1 MNYLKR
7 TGFTIAFWLLSV
19 FVFHAGAQQF
29 IHPGLLQSTE
39 DIERMKKAVA
49 KKQEPIY
56 GGFVV
61 FQAHPQS
68 QFTYKMQGPMAMVGR
83 NPTVGQ
89 GTYDGDA
96 GAAYQN
102 AVMWAIT
109 GKKEY
114 ADKAK
119 EIINAWS
126 ATLTA
131 ITGYDAVLMAGLGPF
146 KMVNAAEILRYTNA
160 GWSPADIAKTEK
172 HFKEVIYPVIKNYSP
187 FANGNWDAA
196 AMKTAMAIGI
206 FCNDQAIFEK
216 ALRYYEDGA
225 GDGRLTNYIIN
236 DDGQCQESGRDQ
248 AHTQLG
254 IAHLADCSEMA
265 WHQGLNLYAY
275 ANDRLLKGFEY
286 TAKYNVGLDVPYEP
300 VMDRTGKYLNKQLSP
315 QTRGRFRTIYE
326 QVYNHYVNRMGLTAP
341 YTLQVIEKIRPEKE
355 GSGGDNVGFGTLLYA
370 AVPGSKEKINT
381 GLKPVAP
388 AGLIAKTSLKEGNA
402 ITWVKPIGAESYT
415 IKRSDH
421 NNGPYTILAKSVIT
435 ETFRDTKA
443 SRNKTYYYTVSA
455 SNKNGESKNA
465 YPVSITTG
473 LPVNWKE
480 ININSAKGY
489 AAYDG
494 QQFTVEGG
502 GMMTDSLDDQ
512 LNFACQPLNGDGT
525 ITVRYVPQIS
535 SQFTSFGLSMREALT
550 GNTAQVSLII
560 SPTATGQI
568 ETPGWY
574 VKLFSRDVA
583 GNKVNT
589 IAGSALTLPIVDH
602 GRLTGHCWLRLQRKG
617 NEFTGY
623 YSVDGESWI
632 KTGSTV
638 SPLKKQLYV
647 GLPVSSGVTAI
658 TTTVVYDH
666 ISVNDKPV
674 K

>member
-1 MNYLKR
+1 MNYFKKS
-7 TGFTIAFWLLSV
+7 TFTLVLLLSI
-19 FVFHAGAQQF
+19 FVFHVNAQKF
-29 IHPGLLQSTE
+29 IHPGLLQSAG
-39 DIERMKKAVA
+39 DLERMKKAVA
-49 KKQEPIY
+49 EKQEPIY
-56 GGFVV
+56 SGFLV
-61 FQAHPQS
+61 FQAHQLSQS
-68 QFTYKMQGPMAMVGR
+68 SYKMQGPMKMVGR

-126 ATLTA
+126 ATLTS

-160 GWSPADIAKTEK
+160 DWSAADIEKTEK
-172 HFKEVIYPVIKNYSP
+172 HFREVIYPVIENYSP

-196 AMKTAMAIGI
+196 ALKTAMAIGI

-216 ALRYYEDGA
+216 AIRYYEDGA

-236 DDGQCQESGRDQ
+236 DAGQCQESGRDQ

-254 IAHLADCSEMA
+254 IAHFADCSEMA

-275 ANDRLLKGFEY
+275 ADNRLLKGFEY
-286 TAKYNVGLDVPYEP
+286 TAKYNVGLDVTYVP

-326 QVYNHYVNRMGLTAP
+326 QVYNHYVNRMGLEAP
-341 YTLQVIEKIRPEKE
+341 YTWQVIQKTRPEKE
-355 GSGGDNVGFGTLLYA
+355 GAGGDNVGFGTLLYS
-370 AVPGSKEKINT
+370 AVADTKGKVNT
-381 GLKPVAP
+381 KDKPVAP
-388 AGLIAKTSLKEGNA
+388 AGLIAKTSLTEGNT
-402 ITWVKPIGAESYT
+402 ITWVKPIGAENYS
-415 IKRSDH
+415 IKRSDRE
-421 NNGPYTILAKSVIT
+421 NGPYITLAKSIVAEIFT
-435 ETFRDTKA
+435 DVKIVP
-443 SRNKTYYYTVSA
+443 NKTYYYTISA
-455 SNKNGESKNA
+455 LNKNGESANA

-473 LPVNWKE
+473 LPVNWKAM
-480 ININSAKGY
+480 NINSAKGY

-502 GMMTDSLDDQ
+502 GVMTDSLNDQ
-512 LNFACQPLNGDGT
+512 LNFAYQPLNGDGT
-525 ITVRYVPQIS
+525 ITIRYVPQIS
-535 SQFTSFGLSMREALT
+535 SQFTSFGVSMREELT
-550 GNTAQVSLII
+550 GNAAQVSLII
-560 SPTATGQI
+560 SPTATRQI

-574 VKLFSRDVA
+574 IKLFSRA
-583 GNKVNT
+583 AT
-589 IAGSALTLPIVDH
+589 GSLVKAAATSPLLTLPVVDH
-602 GRLTGHCWLRLQRKG
+602 GRLTGYCWLRLQRKG

-623 YSVDGESWI
+623 FSVDGQSWV
-632 KTGSTV
+632 KLGSVT
-638 SPLKKQLYV
+638 SSLKKQAYV
-647 GLPVSSGVTAI
+647 GLPVSSGMAEI

-666 ISVNDKPV
+666 VSINDKSV

>member
-1 MNYLKR
+1 MNYLKKS
-7 TGFTIAFWLLSV
+7 GFAIAFLLLSIVV
-19 FVFHAGAQQF
+19 FRARAQQF
-29 IHPGLLQSTE
+29 IHPGLLQSSE
-39 DIERMKKAVA
+39 DIARMKKAVA
-49 KKQEPIY
+49 EKQEPIY
-56 GGFVV
+56 SGYLV
-61 FQAHPQS
+61 FEPAAQS
-68 QFTYKMQGPMAMVGR
+68 QSTYKMQGPMAMVGR

-109 GKKEY
+109 GKREY

-126 ATLTA
+126 ATLTS

-146 KMVNAAEILRYTNA
+146 KMVNAAEILRYTNSGCSA
-160 GWSPADIAKTEK
+160 ADIEKTEK
-172 HFKEVIYPVIKNYSP
+172 HFKETIYPVIKNYSP

-216 ALRYYEDGA
+216 AIRYYEDGA

-236 DDGQCQESGRDQ
+236 DAGQCQESGRDQ

-286 TAKYNVGLDVPYEP
+286 TAKYNVGIDVPYEA
-300 VMDRTGKYLNKQLSP
+300 VMDRTGKYLNKELSP
-315 QTRGRFRTIYE
+315 QTRGRFRTVYE
-326 QVYNHYVNRMGLTAP
+326 QVYNHYANRMGQAAP
-341 YTLQVIEKIRPEKE
+341 YTLQAIEKIRPEKE
-355 GSGGDNVGFGTLLYA
+355 GNGGDNVGFGTLLYA
-370 AVPGSKEKINT
+370 AIPGSKEKINT

-388 AGLIAKTSLKEGNA
+388 AGLIAKTSSKNGNT
-402 ITWVKPIGAESYT
+402 ISWVKVIGANTYT
-415 IKRSDH
+415 VKRSEH
-421 NNGPYTILAKSVIT
+421 ETGPYTTLAKNINS
-435 ETFRDTKA
+435 ETYKDTKA
-443 SRNKTYYYTVSA
+443 ATGKTYYYTITA
-455 SNKNGESKNA
+455 ANKNGESDNA
-465 YPVSITTG
+465 YPVSITTD
-473 LPVNWKE
+473 LPAGWKE
-480 ININSAKGY
+480 ININSPAGY

-502 GMMTDSLDDQ
+502 GMMADSLNDQ
-512 LNFACQPLNGDGT
+512 LNFAYQPLNGDGT

-535 SQFTSFGLSMREALT
+535 SQFTSFGLSMREELT

-560 SPTATGQI
+560 SPTATRQI

-583 GNKVNT
+583 GNKVNAV
-589 IAGSALTLPIVDH
+589 AGNSLTLPFVDH
-602 GRLTGHCWLRLQRKG
+602 GRLTGYCWLRLQRKG

-638 SPLKKQLYV
+638 GPLKKQLYV
-647 GLPVSSGVTAI
+647 GLPVSSGVSSI